1 MKRSL
6 FERIREFLKNFFQSR
21 LVVLFAVMLLLCV
34 ILLERLF
41 SLQIVHGEEYQ
52 ESYTLK
58 IKKEKVLPSTRGNI
72 YDRNGELLAYN
83 ELAYSVTIEDN
94 GTYDSLKE
102 KNKAI
107 NDELATILSVLDKN
121 GDKIENN
128 FNIALNEDGSYS
140 FTVEGK
146 SLLRFL
152 ADVYGR
158 TRTDDLKYN
167 KKLGYNEAEASADQ
181 VIAYLCREKG
191 FDLSEDVYARTDLYR
206 ILVIR
211 YAMSQ
216 NSFQKYI
223 STTIATDV
231 SEKTVAYVSE
241 NAASLQGMEIS
252 EDTIR
257 RYVDSEYFAHIIGYT
272 GKISDEE
279 YENLSKESDNYT
291 LTDVVGKSGIEQ
303 VMDLQLQGQKGYET
317 VYVDNLGKVVET
329 TERVEP
335 LAGNDVYLSINKDWQ
350 EAIYDLLEQEI
361 AGIVYSKIINA
372 KEYLASNNSTAA
384 DIKIPIYDVYFAL
397 INNNVINVY
406 AKNIKEKVHRVSTD
420 KKVERSE

>member
-1 MKRSL
+1 M
-6 FERIREFLKNFFQSR
+6 R
-21 LVVLFAVMLLLCV
+21 LA
-34 ILLERLF
+34 
-41 SLQIVHGEEYQ
+41 
-52 ESYTLK
+52 
-58 IKKEKVLPSTRGNI
+58 
-72 YDRNGELLAYN
+72 
-83 ELAYSVTIEDN
+83 IEDN

-241 NAASLQGMEIS
+241 NAAVYISKKFESVLRKPIKFVLAMSEVKNSLTGEAEILKNAVSIIS
-252 EDTIR
+252 EN
-257 RYVDSEYFAHIIGYT
+257 
-272 GKISDEE
+272 SDNPILEK
-279 YENLSKESDNYT
+279 YGLSKT
-291 LTDVVGKSGIEQ
+291 IVKT
-303 VMDLQLQGQKGYET
+303 
-317 VYVDNLGKVVET
+317 
-329 TERVEP
+329 
-335 LAGNDVYLSINKDWQ
+335 
-350 EAIYDLLEQEI
+350 I
-361 AGIVYSKIINA
+361 AEFNTSYHA
-372 KEYLASNNSTAA
+372 
-384 DIKIPIYDVYFAL
+384 
-397 INNNVINVY
+397 
-406 AKNIKEKVHRVSTD
+406 
-420 KKVERSE
+420 

>member
-1 MKRSL
+1 M

-52 ESYTLK
+52 ENYTLK

-83 ELAYSVTIEDN
+83 ELAYSV
-94 GTYDSLKE
+94 KE

-231 SEKTVAYVSE
+231 SE
-241 NAASLQGMEIS
+241 
-252 EDTIR
+252 
-257 RYVDSEYFAHIIGYT
+257 
-272 GKISDEE
+272 
-279 YENLSKESDNYT
+279 
-291 LTDVVGKSGIEQ
+291 
-303 VMDLQLQGQKGYET
+303 
-317 VYVDNLGKVVET
+317 
-329 TERVEP
+329 
-335 LAGNDVYLSINKDWQ
+335 
-350 EAIYDLLEQEI
+350 
-361 AGIVYSKIINA
+361 
-372 KEYLASNNSTAA
+372 
-384 DIKIPIYDVYFAL
+384 
-397 INNNVINVY
+397 
-406 AKNIKEKVHRVSTD
+406 
-420 KKVERSE
+420 